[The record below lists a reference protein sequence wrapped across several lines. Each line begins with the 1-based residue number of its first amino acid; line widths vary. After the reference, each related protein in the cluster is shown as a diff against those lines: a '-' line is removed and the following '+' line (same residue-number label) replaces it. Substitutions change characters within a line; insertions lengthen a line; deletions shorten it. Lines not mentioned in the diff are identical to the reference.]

1 METLVERFDA
11 VQEKLLGLYE
21 AGRSDLESQIQHWD
35 LVRQEH
41 VLLNYA
47 RRQGIQTLGLQK
59 VPPLAASESKA
70 KTAIMMQLV
79 LKSLKKSQYGQ
90 EPWTLTDTSH
100 ELFTT
105 APENTFKK
113 GGVTVE
119 VLFDNEEEKAM
130 PYTLWRLI
138 YYQDADELWH
148 KTHGQVDADGLYFI
162 DMVKQKHYY
171 VHFTK
176 EAVKYGQKGMWQVRT
191 GTDVLFGPSSIASTS
206 TGAEQG
212 DTTAQVTRSARK
224 GKRRRHSRRQTP
236 STTSTTT
243 ETDSEDS
250 ASEYRRRKRRH
261 RERKRSKHRWDTG
274 SESSTD
280 TAAAVG
286 SRHRSPDRNYPSR
299 LARLQAE
306 AWDPP
311 ILLVKGPSNT
321 LKCWRYRCRIKYRGL
336 FQCISTAFTWV
347 ADAGPQL
354 GNARI
359 IVGFT
364 NTSQREK
371 FIQTVKLPKG
381 TSSALGNLDSF

>member
-47 RRQGIQTLGLQK
+47 RRQGIQTLGLQR
-59 VPPLAASESKA
+59 VPPLASSESKA
-70 KTAIMMQLV
+70 KIAIMMQLV
-79 LKSLKKSQYGQ
+79 LKSLKRSPYGQ
-90 EPWTLTDTSH
+90 EPWTLTDTSN
-100 ELFTT
+100 ELYTT

-113 GGVTVE
+113 GGVNVE

-130 PYTLWRLI
+130 PYTLWKLI

-148 KTHGQVDADGLYFI
+148 KTHGQVDADGLFYVDIFN
-162 DMVKQKHYY
+162 QKHYY
-171 VHFTK
+171 VYFTK
-176 EAVKYGQKGMWQVRT
+176 EAVKYGDKGVWQVRT
-191 GTDVLFGPSSIASTS
+191 GTDVFFGPSSIASTS
-206 TGAEQG
+206 TGVNQG
-212 DTTAQVTRSARK
+212 ETTPQVTGSARK
-224 GKRRRHSRRQTP
+224 AKRRRQSRRQTP
-236 STTSTTT
+236 STTSTTESDT
-243 ETDSEDS
+243 EDS
-250 ASEYRRRKRRH
+250 STEHRRRKRRH
-261 RERKRSKHRWDTG
+261 RQRKRTSRHRWDTG
-274 SESSTD
+274 SESTTD
-280 TAAAVG
+280 TPDAVG
-286 SRHRSPDRNYPSR
+286 SRHRSPDRHYPSR

-354 GNARI
+354 GNARV
-359 IVGFT
+359 IVGF
-364 NTSQREK
+364 NNISQREK
-371 FIQTVKLPKG
+371 FMQTVKLPKG
-381 TSSALGNLDSF
+381 TSSALGNIDSF